1 MVLRKTA
8 FLAALAV
15 GVAATFLMPAV
26 TLDVAHAAPAARYR
40 VGMKVRA
47 KRNCSVNGF
56 QVKKGVVMNV
66 AAVRSDDK
74 ARVVSVDLSFNGMNI
89 SDVPVRTMDSLF
101 APA

>member
-1 MVLRKTA
+1 MVVRKTA
-8 FLAALAV
+8 LLAALVIGATSVLAV
-15 GVAATFLMPAV
+15 PMV
-26 TLDVAHAAPAARYR
+26 TMDVAHAAPGARYR
-40 VGMKVRA
+40 VGMRVRA
-47 KRNCSVNGF
+47 KRNCTVNGF